1 MISQLYK
8 IDNEVVFYRPDLN
21 NKRTELYNKL
31 INGEAVAYDLN
42 GNIMSVSDSTACL
55 SVICDRLIGT
65 SNVDKIYANIE
76 FANVMIACVRAE
88 LLQYPQGE
96 AMMSKLSSVVSMLQ
110 VGMFYTASQVL
121 LTIPTD
127 DIITSARLTKWSSML
142 ISSDAIT
149 RT

>member
-1 MISQLYK
+1 MISTLYK

-31 INGEAVAYDLN
+31 INGEAIAYDLDN
-42 GNIMSVSDSTACL
+42 NAMSISESTACL
-55 SVICDRLIGT
+55 SVICDRLIGA

-76 FANVMIACVRAE
+76 LANVMIACVRSE

-96 AMMSKLSSVVSMLQ
+96 SMMTKLSSVVSMLQ

-127 DIITSARLTKWSSML
+127 EIITSDRLTKWSSML